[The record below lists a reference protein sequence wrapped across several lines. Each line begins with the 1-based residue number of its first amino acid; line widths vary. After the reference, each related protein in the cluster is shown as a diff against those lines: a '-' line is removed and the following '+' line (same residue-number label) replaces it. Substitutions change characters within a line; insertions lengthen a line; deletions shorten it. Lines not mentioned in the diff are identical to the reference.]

1 MLSVAKS
8 QGVFERWLE
17 PLGVVVKWSKF
28 ELGPPMMEAIS
39 TGAIDFGWLGDVPA
53 IIAQSAGAKFVY
65 IKGKKVAFARGT
77 SAQTVILRLLAK
89 AALTYGDIVPV
100 YLLPADASA
109 AQRQFRLRGQSRL
122 RRKTSQSPRHGP
134 VTPAI
139 IAQLQET
146 ADAFFKVGVIAKPV
160 VIHNAVWFTW
170 RAFNFAGIRKLGA
183 YIYSSSV
190 KHPG

>member
-8 QGVFERWLE
+8 QGVFERRLE

-65 IKGKKVAFARGT
+65 IKGK